1 MTTDVELNLE
11 YRVNFICF
19 RKRTGGNVDNAH
31 FKAPLSREYY
41 RQAAKGCIHQH
52 NSSGHLQQHTG
63 EVNTSP
69 GRGADNIGS
78 HVPANRMSGY
88 LGFSLQPSHASDCYV
103 RQTPPG
109 QRLPAPVVNTSR
121 TLTTHP
127 AHPKLPPPPA
137 SKTDLPAPPPTETLH
152 NHPEAEVRQSAFTV
166 RSIYQRVI
174 PYSDRYIP
182 DQRLR
187 AEIHSDFLALEDW
200 ILNPWVDD
208 QLLFDVSRTGQ
219 QWKHDETLVNWAM
232 KETLWAELDDGP
244 VHPVVTAKINLKSRE
259 VGRLRETSD
268 LPDAAF
274 AQLEKCRELQQL
286 QQRKAENSGRF
297 GKDLE
302 LTPLVGKELRKLTE
316 SERLDKLLPH
326 AILQGYTRTAQ
337 WCLENGANI
346 KTAMTTLRQLKS
358 RSDPNQPGNITEHLT
373 TTATAPS
380 INRRSQG
387 IGSFSNDINTTLL
400 EVIAETHIDMAIQA
414 DWLLANG
421 ASLTPEASAA
431 LLNQAL
437 NTSLYCGY
445 LANARWL
452 IDQGA
457 NLQAQHQ
464 FEQAMSHYNTRVA
477 QWLMDNHQAKQNPGK
492 ATSALLSYFDG
503 YLSREEV
510 VEPIYTHQP
519 IDWLLEVGGASLE
532 ELRPFAP
539 RILERA
545 LEFSD
550 PYIAGWLLK
559 HQLTTFKS
567 QPEKPQELLD
577 KEIVRAR
584 EKPKED
590 RKYMIDF
597 LQKQVDQESASDC

>member
-1 MTTDVELNLE
+1 M
-11 YRVNFICF
+11 
-19 RKRTGGNVDNAH
+19 DNAH
-31 FKAPLSREYY
+31 FKVPFSREYY
-41 RQAAKGCIHQH
+41 RQAAKGCIRPHH
-52 NSSGHLQQHTG
+52 SSGHPQRQTE
-63 EVNTSP
+63 EVNTSSS
-69 GRGADNIGS
+69 RGAGNIGS

-88 LGFSLQPSHASDCYV
+88 LGFSLQPSHASACYV

-109 QRLPAPVVNTSR
+109 QRLPAPVVNSPR
-121 TLTTHP
+121 TLTHHP
-127 AHPKLPPPPA
+127 AQPRLPPPSA
-137 SKTDLPAPPPTETLH
+137 RKTDLPAPAQTATLH
-152 NHPEAEVRQSAFTV
+152 NPPEAGVRQSEFIV
-166 RSIYQRVI
+166 RPIYGRVI
-174 PYSDRYIP
+174 PYNDRYIP
-182 DQRLR
+182 DPLLR
-187 AEIHSDFLALEDW
+187 AEVHRDFLALEDW

-208 QLLFDVSRTGQ
+208 QLLFEISRTGE

-232 KETLWAELDDGP
+232 KETLWTELDDGP
-244 VHPVVTAKINLKSRE
+244 VDPAFTVTINLKVRE
-259 VGRLRETSD
+259 VCRLRETSD

-274 AQLEKCRELQQL
+274 AQLKKCRELQQL
-286 QQRKAENSGRF
+286 QQQKAEHSERF
-297 GKDLE
+297 GKYLK

-326 AILQGYTRTAQ
+326 AMLQGYTRTAQ

-358 RSDPNQPGNITEHLT
+358 RSDNQPGNITEHRT

-380 INRRSQG
+380 TNRRSPG

-400 EVIAETHIDMAIQA
+400 EVIADTHIDMAIQA

-431 LLNQAL
+431 LNQAL
-437 NTSLYCGY
+437 NTSLYRGY

-452 IDQGA
+452 IDKGA
-457 NLQAQHQ
+457 TLQAQHQ

-477 QWLMDNHQAKQNPGK
+477 QWLMDNHQAKQNSGK

-559 HQLTTFKS
+559 HQLTTFNS

-577 KEIVRAR
+577 KEIARAR

-597 LQKQVDQESASDC
+597 LQKQVDQESASNCYEPPKKKIC

>member
-1 MTTDVELNLE
+1 M
-11 YRVNFICF
+11 
-19 RKRTGGNVDNAH
+19 DNAH
-31 FKAPLSREYY
+31 FKAPLSIEYY
-41 RQAAKGCIHQH
+41 RQAARGCIRQH
-52 NSSGHLQQHTG
+52 HSSGHLQQHTG

-69 GRGADNIGS
+69 GRGTGNIES
-78 HVPANRMSGY
+78 HVPANRTSGY
-88 LGFSLQPSHASDCYV
+88 LGFSLQPSHASTCYV
-103 RQTPPG
+103 RQAPPG
-109 QRLPAPVVNTSR
+109 QRLPAPAANSPR
-121 TLTTHP
+121 TLAHHP
-127 AHPKLPPPPA
+127 AHPRLPPPSA
-137 SKTDLPAPPPTETLH
+137 SKTDLPAPAQTATLH
-152 NHPEAEVRQSAFTV
+152 NPPEAEVRQSEFIV
-166 RSIYQRVI
+166 RPIYGRII
-174 PYSDRYIP
+174 PYNDRYIP
-182 DQRLR
+182 DPLLR
-187 AEIHSDFLALEDW
+187 AEVHRDFLALEDW

-208 QLLFDVSRTGQ
+208 QLLFDISRTGE

-232 KETLWAELDDGP
+232 KETLWTELDDGP
-244 VHPVVTAKINLKSRE
+244 VDPAFTVTINLKVRE
-259 VGRLRETSD
+259 VGRLRETSN

-274 AQLEKCRELQQL
+274 AQLKKCRELQQL
-286 QQRKAENSGRF
+286 QQQKAENSERF
-297 GKDLE
+297 AKYLK

-326 AILQGYTRTAQ
+326 AMLQGYTRTAQ

-358 RSDPNQPGNITEHLT
+358 RTDNQPGNITDHRT

-380 INRRSQG
+380 INRRSRG
-387 IGSFSNDINTTLL
+387 IDSFSHNINTTLL

-421 ASLTPEASAA
+421 ASLTPAASAA

-437 NTSLYCGY
+437 NTSLNRGY

-452 IDQGA
+452 IDKGA
-457 NLQAQHQ
+457 TLQAQHQ

-559 HQLTTFKS
+559 HQLTTFES

-597 LQKQVDQESASDC
+597 LQKQVDQESASDCYEPPKKKIC

>member
-1 MTTDVELNLE
+1 M
-11 YRVNFICF
+11 
-19 RKRTGGNVDNAH
+19 DNAH
-31 FKAPLSREYY
+31 FKVPLSREYY
-41 RQAAKGCIHQH
+41 RQAAKGRIRQH
-52 NSSGHLQQHTG
+52 HSSGHLQQHTG
-63 EVNTSP
+63 QLNTSP
-69 GRGADNIGS
+69 GRGAGNIGS

-88 LGFSLQPSHASDCYV
+88 LGFSLQPSHASACYV
-103 RQTPPG
+103 RQSLPG

-137 SKTDLPAPPPTETLH
+137 SKTDLPAPAPTETLH

-187 AEIHSDFLALEDW
+187 AEIHSDFLALEGW
-200 ILNPWVDD
+200 ILNPWMDD

-244 VHPVVTAKINLKSRE
+244 VHPVVTAKINLKSKE

-286 QQRKAENSGRF
+286 QQHKAENSGRF
-297 GKDLE
+297 GKDLK

-358 RSDPNQPGNITEHLT
+358 RSDPNQPGNITEHRT

-380 INRRSQG
+380 INSQSRG

-421 ASLTPEASAA
+421 ASLISKASAA

-452 IDQGA
+452 IEKGA

-532 ELRPFAP
+532 ELRPLAP

-597 LQKQVDQESASDC
+597 LQKQVDQESASDCYEPPKKKIY